1 MKRRKSTMAILLA
14 GLILIGQI
22 GLYGIP
28 ALAGSHADPQGAVPP
43 MENGWVLLSAPE
55 QLAYINRNQEQYL
68 DKQIRLVNDIDL
80 TGVTWVP
87 FGGNDFAPFSG
98 IFDGQ
103 GHTITGLNIEG
114 DTRLNVGFFGEANGS
129 IRNLSLKV
137 NITGGSITGGV
148 AGYLSGGSIVGA
160 YTEGNVTSL
169 VPRDPN
175 KVTSTGGITGILG
188 HARIERSSSSASVTA
203 SWGFNM
209 YGGGIS
215 GYVFGASIL
224 DSFFTGQIRNVAD
237 AGNSH
242 VYTSGIGAYFSGTP
256 GNENTVRN
264 TYSRGRIHPEN
275 PGWYTGRSAIA
286 GYTNTTGIYSSY
298 FDKETS
304 MVSVGVDSTYNSGPL
319 EAAGLTTAE
328 MKQRVNYIG
337 WDFEHTWNIHAN
349 VNDGYPYLR
358 PRVLTEEIPFA
369 VQGEPYSLML
379 AGFDGTHAG
388 LTWSATGLPDGLNL
402 NPSGEIH
409 GTPTSALSG
418 NSSYD
423 VIITATDEG
432 GATVVRSFQLDL
444 KTMAP
449 PLENVSVQPG
459 AEIGTTAITV
469 TPLQT
474 GATLAFV
481 LDRTD
486 AEPPLYEDTL
496 PPDAVYYVP
505 GSDIPG
511 MQPGQTVDL
520 YEIDARQRIK
530 AWHRLILEAD
540 HIRQFIPVNGI
551 WVEPSDLTLM
561 VGDEPVKLNLILEPE
576 TATNKEVTW
585 VSADPAV
592 AEVNNL
598 NGEVLPVK
606 PGQTV
611 ITATASSGLTAKA
624 AITVQPATGSVTGA
638 VYSTVSSS
646 VYDKELIPLAGA
658 SVSIGGGSVLTNI
671 QGDFK
676 LDEVPVGPQTL
687 TIEAS
692 GFAPFV
698 QRLDVQANQILDTG
712 IIVLAAD
719 KTPEPEPQPDPEP
732 HEPSPSS
739 PPEPGTNAASG
750 RSAPAAESN
759 ARSSLAQLTIN
770 HSKVWVAASRETTTD
785 GQTAIRLKPDA
796 SALARVFTANHEV
809 LMEYQADDTPA
820 VYLDLPGKFLVDM
833 LKRADTIES
842 GYSITFKVNGTGFQ
856 LPLHWLNGSRPALDP
871 DSVVT
876 IGVRQPAPT
885 IVGNLSAV
893 LAQRGA
899 KLIESPVAFSVE
911 INGQPTEESIPNGQA
926 NRYWNKTI
934 ALPASADPV
943 KSTVVW
949 VDGQGGMHF
958 TPSVFHNDPSEATIY
973 SQQYGLFAV
982 ISSQH
987 TFEDI
992 AGHWAKD
999 EIELMANKW
1008 IVQGRSDGFFSPDA
1022 HMTRAELAALL
1033 VRSLGLT
1040 DSVAKKGS
1048 PFADISPDAW
1058 YAGAVRTALER
1069 GLFTGDH
1076 DGMFRPDA
1084 WITREELA
1092 VVVARAL
1099 SFNARAPQP
1108 NSAALGAFSDA
1119 NTISAWAAEPVAK
1132 LTESGLLQ
1140 GTSAACFSPRKYATR
1155 AESAV
1160 MLKRMLQYL
1169 KFINS

>member
-1 MKRRKSTMAILLA
+1 MKKRKSMMAVLLA

-22 GLYGIP
+22 GLSGAP
-28 ALAGSHADPQGAVPP
+28 ALADSHADPQGAAPP

-55 QLAYINRNQEQYL
+55 QLAYINRNQAQYL

-80 TGVTWVP
+80 TGVIWVP

-98 IFDGQ
+98 TFDGQ

-188 HARIERSSSSASVTA
+188 HARIERSSSSASITA

-215 GYVFGASIL
+215 GNIFGASIL
-224 DSFFTGQIRNVAD
+224 DSYFTGQIRNVAD
-237 AGNSH
+237 AGSSH

-286 GYTNTTGIYSSY
+286 GYANTTGIYSSY

-304 MVSVGVDSTYNSGPL
+304 MVSVGVDSTYNSDPL
-319 EAAGLTTAE
+319 EAAGLTSAE
-328 MKQRVNYIG
+328 MRQRVSYIG

-358 PRVLTEEIPFA
+358 PRVLTEEMPFA
-369 VQGEPYSLML
+369 VQGEPYSLKL

-402 NPSGEIH
+402 SPSGEIH
-409 GTPTSALSG
+409 GTPTSALPG

-423 VIITATDEG
+423 VMITAADEG
-432 GATVVRSFQLDL
+432 GATAVRSFQLEL
-444 KTMAP
+444 KAVAP

-459 AEIGTTAITV
+459 GETGTTAITV
-469 TPLQT
+469 TPLQA

-481 LDRTD
+481 LDRTN

-496 PPDAVYYVP
+496 PPNAVYYVP

-511 MQPGQTVDL
+511 VQPGQTVDL
-520 YEIDARQRIK
+520 YEIDAQQRIK

-551 WVEPSDLTLM
+551 WVEPSELTLM
-561 VGDEPVKLNLILEPE
+561 VGEESVKLNLILEPE

-585 VSADPAV
+585 VSADPTV

-598 NGEVLPVK
+598 SGEVLPVK

-611 ITATASSGLTAKA
+611 ITATASNGLTAKA
-624 AITVQPATGSVTGA
+624 TIKVQPATGSVTGA
-638 VYSTVSSS
+638 VYRTVSSS
-646 VYDKELIPLAGA
+646 VYDKELIPLTGA
-658 SVSIGGGSVLTNI
+658 SVSIGGIGVLTNI
-671 QGDFK
+671 QGDFL
-676 LDEVPVGPQTL
+676 LDEIPVGPQTL
-687 TIEAS
+687 SIEAS
-692 GFAPFV
+692 GFAPFE
-698 QRLDVQANQILDTG
+698 QRVNIQAKQILDAG

-719 KTPEPEPQPDPEP
+719 MTPEPEPKPDPEP
-732 HEPSPSS
+732 HEPSPPS
-739 PPEPGTNAASG
+739 PPESGTKASG

-759 ARSSLAQLTIN
+759 AGSSLVQLTIN
-770 HSKVWVAASRETTTD
+770 HSKVWVAASRGTTTD
-785 GQTAIRLKPDA
+785 GQPAIRLNPEA
-796 SALARVFTANHEV
+796 SALAQVFTANREV

-820 VYLDLPGKFLVDM
+820 VYLDLPGEFLLGM
-833 LKRADTIES
+833 LKRADAGES
-842 GYSITFKVNGTGFQ
+842 GYSITFKVNSTG
-856 LPLHWLNGSRPALDP
+856 LKMPLHWLNGIKPALDT

-876 IGVRQPAPT
+876 IGIRQAAPST
-885 IVGNLSAV
+885 GSKLSAV

-899 KLIESPVAFSVE
+899 KLIGSPVVFAVE
-911 INGQPTEESIPNGQA
+911 INGQPIKNIPNGQA
-926 NRYWNKTI
+926 NWYWNKTI

-949 VDGQGGMHF
+949 VDGQGGMQF
-958 TPSVFHNDPSEATIY
+958 TPSVFHDSPSEVTTY
-973 SQQYGLFAV
+973 SQQNGLFAV

-999 EIELMANKW
+999 DIELMANKW
-1008 IVQGRSDGFFSPDA
+1008 IVQGRSGGFFNPDA
-1022 HMTRAELAALL
+1022 RMTRAELAALL

-1040 DSVAKKGS
+1040 ESGAKGS
-1048 PFADISPDAW
+1048 SFADVSPDAW

-1069 GLFTGDH
+1069 GFFTGDH

-1099 SFNARAPQP
+1099 SFNASIPQA
-1108 NSAALGAFSDA
+1108 NLAALEAFSDA
-1119 NTISAWAAEPVAK
+1119 STISAWAAEPVAT
-1132 LTESGLLQ
+1132 LADSGLLQ
-1140 GTSAACFSPRKYATR
+1140 GTVTASFSPREHATR

>member
-1 MKRRKSTMAILLA
+1 MKRRKSTIAILLA

-28 ALAGSHADPQGAVPP
+28 ALAGSHADPKAAVPP
-43 MENGWVLLSAPE
+43 TENGWVLLSAPE

-98 IFDGQ
+98 TFDGQ

-148 AGYLSGGSIVGA
+148 AGYLSGGSITGA

-169 VPRDPN
+169 VPHEPN
-175 KVTSTGGITGILG
+175 KVTSTGGITGMLG
-188 HARIERSSSSASVTA
+188 HARIERSSSSASITA

-215 GYVFGASIL
+215 GNIFDSSIL
-224 DSFFTGQIRNVAD
+224 DSYFTGQIRNVAN

-242 VYTSGIGAYFSGTP
+242 VFTSGIGAYFSGTP

-304 MVSVGVDSTYNSGPL
+304 MVSVGVDSTYNSHPI
-319 EAAGLTTAE
+319 EAAGLTAAE
-328 MKQRVNYIG
+328 MKQRVHYIG

-358 PRVLTEEIPFA
+358 PRVITEEMPFA
-369 VQGEPYSLML
+369 VQGVPYSLKL

-402 NPSGEIH
+402 SPSGEVH
-409 GTPTSALSG
+409 GTPTSALPG
-418 NSSYD
+418 NSSFD

-432 GATVVRSFQLDL
+432 GATAVRSFQLEL
-444 KTMAP
+444 KTVAP
-449 PLENVSVQPG
+449 PLENVLAQPG

-469 TPLQT
+469 TPA
-474 GATLAFV
+474 GATLAYV

-486 AEPPLYEDTL
+486 ADPPLYEDTL

-511 MQPGQTVDL
+511 VQPGQTVDL
-520 YEIDARQRIK
+520 YEIDAQQRIK
-530 AWHRLILEAD
+530 AWHRLILEPG

-551 WVEPSDLTLM
+551 WVEPSELTLM
-561 VGDEPVKLNLILEPE
+561 VGDEPVKLNPILDPE

-585 VSADPAV
+585 VSADPTV

-598 NGEVLPVK
+598 SGEVLPVK

-624 AITVQPATGSVTGA
+624 TITVQPAAGSVTGA

-658 SVSIGGGSVLTNI
+658 SVSIGGSSVLTNI

-698 QRLDVQANQILDTG
+698 QRVDVQAKQILDTG
-712 IIVLAAD
+712 IIVLTAD
-719 KTPEPEPQPDPEP
+719 KTPEPEPQPNPEP
-732 HEPSPSS
+732 HEPSPSA
-739 PPEPGTNAASG
+739 PQEPGTKAASD
-750 RSAPAAESN
+750 RSAPAAENN
-759 ARSSLAQLTIN
+759 AGSSLAQLTIN

-785 GQTAIRLKPDA
+785 GQTAMRLKPDA

-809 LMEYQADDTPA
+809 LMEYQADDTHA
-820 VYLDLPGKFLVDM
+820 VYLDLPGNFLVDV
-833 LKRADTIES
+833 LKRADAGES

-856 LPLHWLNGSRPALDP
+856 FPLHWLNGIRPVLDT

-876 IGVRQPAPT
+876 IGIRQAAPS

-899 KLIESPVAFSVE
+899 KLIGSPVAFSVE
-911 INGQPTEESIPNGQA
+911 INGQPTESIPNGQV
-926 NRYWNKTI
+926 NRYWKKTI
-934 ALPASADPV
+934 ALPASSDPV

-949 VDGQGGMHF
+949 VDGQGGIHF
-958 TPSVFHNDPSEATIY
+958 TPSVFHNAPSEVTIF
-973 SQQYGLFAV
+973 SQQNSLFAV

-1008 IVQGRSDGFFSPDA
+1008 IVQGRSDGSFYPDA
-1022 HMTRAELAALL
+1022 RMTRAELAALL

-1040 DSVAKKGS
+1040 ESGAKGS
-1048 PFADISPDAW
+1048 PFADVSPDAW

-1069 GLFTGDH
+1069 GFFTGGH

-1099 SFNARAPQP
+1099 SFDARVAQSNP
-1108 NSAALGAFSDA
+1108 AALEAFSDA
-1119 NTISAWAAEPVAK
+1119 STISAWAAEPVAK
-1132 LTESGLLQ
+1132 LAESGLLQ
-1140 GTSAACFSPRKYATR
+1140 GTAAASFSPREHATR
-1155 AESAV
+1155 AETAV